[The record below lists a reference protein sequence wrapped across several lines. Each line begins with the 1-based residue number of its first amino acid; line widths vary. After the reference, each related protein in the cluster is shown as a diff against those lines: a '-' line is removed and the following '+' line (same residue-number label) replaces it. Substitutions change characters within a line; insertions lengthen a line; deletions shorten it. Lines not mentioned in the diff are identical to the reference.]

1 MDKEALR
8 EQLKVILARNSL
20 AAFILYNKPGY
31 MMGWVHEE
39 VCRKMDEFLVKV
51 ESKQSPRLIIT
62 LPPRHGKS
70 EIVSRMFPA
79 YAFGRYP
86 DISIIGTS
94 YSADLANRNNRDVQ
108 RIIESDNYHR
118 VFPDTTLSGK
128 TGRNTGN
135 INYSRT
141 SDLFEIVNHTGLYRS
156 AGVGGGITG
165 MGGNCLLIDD
175 PIKDRAEA
183 DSPTYR
189 NKVYDWYTSTLY
201 TRLAPGG
208 GIILIQTRWHEDDL
222 AGRLIAAMNKGEGE
236 KWEIVTYPAIAT
248 HDEEFR
254 KEGEALHPERY
265 PLAQLENIREVIGSR
280 DWASLYQQSP
290 TPAGGTIVKEEW
302 LKTYTQLPNN
312 FEQLIQSWDM
322 TFKGADTSDYVVGQ
336 VWGRRGADCYLIDQ
350 CRGKWG
356 FTETLEKV
364 IEVSKKYPKALRKLV
379 EDKANG
385 PAVIDVLKHSVQGI
399 IPVTPDGSKT
409 ARLYAVTP
417 MMEAGNVY
425 IPAPEIAPWVR
436 EYREELLMFPAGAHD
451 DQVDAT
457 TQALRDLQQHHPI
470 NINPALLRRKF

>member
-20 AAFILYNKPGY
+20 AAFILYNKPAY

-39 VCRKMDEFLVKV
+39 VCRKMDEFLEAVQEK
-51 ESKQSPRLIIT
+51 KSPRLIIM
-62 LPPRHGKS
+62 LPPRSGKS

-94 YSADLANRNNRDVQ
+94 YSADLASRNNRDVQ
-108 RIIESDNYHR
+108 RVMESDAYSWL
-118 VFPDTTLSGK
+118 FPAVKLPTK
-128 TGRNTGN
+128 GN
-135 INYSRT
+135 VGYTRT
-141 SDLFEIVNHTGLYRS
+141 SDLFEIPGYAGSYRS
-156 AGVGGGITG
+156 AGVGGGLTG
-165 MGGNCLLIDD
+165 MGSSIACIDD

-236 KWEIVTYPAIAT
+236 RWEVVSYPAIAT

-265 PLAQLENIREVIGSR
+265 SLEQLENIRNAIGSR
-280 DWASLYQQSP
+280 DWAALYQQSP
-290 TPAGGTIVKEEW
+290 TPAGGTIVREEW

-336 VWGRRGADCYLIDQ
+336 VWGRRGADCYLVDQ
-350 CRGKWG
+350 YRGRWS
-356 FTETLEKV
+356 FTETIEKV
-364 IEVSKKYPKALRKLV
+364 IEATKKYPKALRKLV

-436 EYREELLMFPAGAHD
+436 EYREEMLMFPAGAHD

-457 TQALRDLQQHHPI
+457 TQALRDLQQHSPI
-470 NINPALLRRKF
+470 NINPALLRRRFVR